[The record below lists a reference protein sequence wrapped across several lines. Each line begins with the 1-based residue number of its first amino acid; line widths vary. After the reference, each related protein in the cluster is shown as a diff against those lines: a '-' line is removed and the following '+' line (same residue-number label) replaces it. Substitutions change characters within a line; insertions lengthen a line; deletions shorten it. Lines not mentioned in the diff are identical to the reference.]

1 MKTGVRPSRRSKNPL
16 AGVLASDALSKL
28 ATQFVLWPGAA
39 LHFQALKRATGLPNR
54 SLQNELAR
62 LERLGLLC
70 REPDGRLVRYRAQI
84 GHPGWQAVRALVAAF
99 ADPADVVHAAIAAV
113 PGVDAAFIYGSY
125 ARSTNIHPASDV
137 DVIVIGERVDDPET
151 RSSLAGSALEA
162 AGLVGREVN
171 LVRYTPGRLRDRY
184 ARGGRFLR
192 GVLEGPKRW
201 LVGDDHWLTGHL
213 RGVTR
218 THHVGNPP
226 EFHTTKGNP
235 T

>member
-1 MKTGVRPSRRSKNPL
+1 METGIQPPRRSKTRL
-16 AGVLASDALSKL
+16 TEVLASDALARL

-62 LERLGLLC
+62 LERLGLVR
-70 REPDGRLVRYRAQI
+70 REPYGRFVRYCAQI
-84 GHPGWQAVRALVAAF
+84 DHPAWQAVRALVAAF
-99 ADPADVVHAAIAAV
+99 ADPADVVHAAVASV
-113 PGVDAAFIYGSY
+113 PGVDAAFIYGSH
-125 ARSTNIHPASDV
+125 ARGTNIHSGSDV
-137 DVIVIGERVDDPET
+137 DVMVIGEHVNDTGT
-151 RSSLAGSALEA
+151 RSSLAASALEA

-192 GVLEGPKRW
+192 AVLEGPKRW
-201 LVGDDHWLTGHL
+201 LVGNEHALTGHL
-213 RGVTR
+213 RGVRRSSHDGVTPDSGPTR
-218 THHVGNPP
+218 
-226 EFHTTKGNP
+226 GNP

>member
-1 MKTGVRPSRRSKNPL
+1 MKNSARRFRRSKNPL
-16 AGVLASDALSKL
+16 AGMLASDALAKL
-28 ATQFVLWPGAA
+28 STQFVLWPGAA

-62 LERLGLLC
+62 LERLGLLR
-70 REPDGRLVRYRAQI
+70 REPDGRFVRYRAQTA
-84 GHPGWQAVRALVAAF
+84 HPGWQAVRALVAAF
-99 ADPADVVHAAIAAV
+99 ADPADVVHAAIAPV

-125 ARSTNIHPASDV
+125 AGGTNIHPASDV
-137 DVIVIGERVDDPET
+137 DVMVIGEHVDDPET

-171 LVRYTPGRLRDRY
+171 LVRYTPSRLRDRY

-192 GVLEGPKRW
+192 GVLDGPKRW
-201 LVGDDHWLTGHL
+201 LVGNDHALTGHL
-213 RGVTR
+213 RTVTR
-218 THHVGNPP
+218 GRHGGVAADSRATRGR
-226 EFHTTKGNP
+226 P